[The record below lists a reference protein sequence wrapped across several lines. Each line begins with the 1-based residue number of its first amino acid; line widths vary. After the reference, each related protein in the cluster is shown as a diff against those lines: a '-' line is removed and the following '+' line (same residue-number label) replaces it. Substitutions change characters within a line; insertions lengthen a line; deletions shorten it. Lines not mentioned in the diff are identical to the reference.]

1 MIAYSRLR
9 LAAGAFFMGWF
20 CLSTVGYARIS
31 SVRISPDQPTVRDTI
46 TFSVAGWFP
55 DACWSLQGFELVQS
69 SATQF
74 TASVFAFD
82 RWEPERVCTELIVE
96 YDYSAT
102 LGPLGPG
109 TYTIFVT
116 ENHQSLREPWPNE
129 TSLTFEV
136 RDYLPPVSGLTAGRS
151 GSNIVLRWTAVEGAT
166 GYRIY
171 RAPVFEFEI
180 APSCLLD
187 STVTPGY
194 TDNNVILLPDEK
206 FFYSVTAMR

>member
-1 MIAYSRLR
+1 MISHSSLK
-9 LAAGAFFMGWF
+9 LTSVAFFMGWL
-20 CLSTVGYARIS
+20 CLRTIGYAEIS
-31 SVRISPDQPTVRDTI
+31 SVRISPAQPTVEDTI
-46 TFSVAGWFP
+46 IFSVAGMFP
-55 DACWSLQGFELVQS
+55 DGCWGVYDFTFTQLSPSQFAADVYALDIAQYGYAC
-69 SATQF
+69 
-74 TASVFAFD
+74 
-82 RWEPERVCTELIVE
+82 PEIVVE
-96 YDYSAT
+96 YFYSAT

-129 TSLTFEV
+129 SSLTFEV
-136 RDYLPPVSGLTAGRS
+136 RDYLPPVSGLTASRS

-171 RAPVFEFEI
+171 RAPVFAFEI

-187 STVTPGY
+187 STVAPGY

-206 FFYSVTAMR
+206 SFYSVTAVR